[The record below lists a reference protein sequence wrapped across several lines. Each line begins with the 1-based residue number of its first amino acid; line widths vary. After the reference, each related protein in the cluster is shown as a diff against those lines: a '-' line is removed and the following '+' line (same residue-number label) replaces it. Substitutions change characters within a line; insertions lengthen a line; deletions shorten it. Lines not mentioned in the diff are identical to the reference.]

1 MPESKPSEL
10 TSVSTEKAAMA
21 KELFSLESLDPAAR
35 NRVVSGMAELNE
47 ELKSWS
53 EEAQKMTNL
62 SQEDFAVRINA
73 RS

>member
-1 MPESKPSEL
+1 MPESKQPEL
-10 TSVSTEKAAMA
+10 TSVSTEKAAMVR
-21 KELFSLESLDPAAR
+21 ELFSLESLDPEAR
-35 NRVVSGMAELNE
+35 DRVISSLAEFNE